1 MVLVREAEDKEGGLM
16 ADRKPD
22 MDGKLARVVFNIDR
36 EPHITVDK
44 DRCGDCPDRPC
55 LSACPAE
62 NYTWDEGSDALV
74 FNFEGCLECGT
85 CRFICPLDAISWS
98 YPRGGFGVAYRWG

>member
-1 MVLVREAEDKEGGLM
+1 M
-16 ADRKPD
+16 ADRKPRID
-22 MDGKLARVVFNIDR
+22 EKLARVAFNIDR
-36 EPHITVDK
+36 EAHITVAK
-44 DRCGDCPDRPC
+44 ESCPGCPGRPC

-62 NYTWDEGSDALV
+62 NYTWNDENDALV
-74 FNFEGCLECGT
+74 FNYEGCMECGT